1 MTLDLKNNLS
11 IVFSN
16 TRVKESRIGNFKFIE
31 ILLAK
36 KQLRS
41 LVGLNFNSTTI
52 KNTLYNQF
60 NLNNK
65 IMFKAYHFD

>member
-65 IMFKAYHFD
+65 IMFKTYHFD